1 VPVKNDATHTPHS
14 VEFNGDTYSVPPA
27 DDWDLD
33 VLEAID
39 EGHMTTAMRALLGP
53 DQYATFRASNKKVR
67 SLGEFFDVAGKAV
80 GAGNS

>member
-1 VPVKNDATHTPHS
+1 MPTKNDATNADFS

-39 EGHMTTAMRALLGP
+39 DGLMTKALRALLGS
-53 DQYATFRASNKKVR
+53 DQYAKFRASNKKVR
-67 SLGEFFDVAGKAV
+67 DLGAFFDVAGKAV
-80 GAGNS
+80 NAGNS

>member
-1 VPVKNDATHTPHS
+1 MPTKNDATHTDFS

-27 DDWDLD
+27 DDWDID

-39 EGHMTTAMRALLGP
+39 EGHMTTAMRALLGA
-53 DQYATFRASNKKVR
+53 DQYATFRAKNRKVR
-67 SLGEFFDVAGKAV
+67 DLGAFFDVAGKVV